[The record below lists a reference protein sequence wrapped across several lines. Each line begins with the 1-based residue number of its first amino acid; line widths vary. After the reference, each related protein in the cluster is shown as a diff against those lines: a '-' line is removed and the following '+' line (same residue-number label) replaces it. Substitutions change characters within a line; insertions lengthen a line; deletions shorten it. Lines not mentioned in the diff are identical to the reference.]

1 MGDYN
6 SPMGEFQNLYERREM
21 GEFEF
26 DLDWETINRG
36 AVVTQVFQELAERGI
51 HKDRLSDWS
60 VKVVVTVYYDIER
73 R

>member
-1 MGDYN
+1 
-6 SPMGEFQNLYERREM
+6 MGEFKIGIDELDTAHYYDEKIT
-21 GEFEF
+21 
-26 DLDWETINRG
+26 DL
-36 AVVTQVFQELAERGI
+36 VYQELAERGI

>member
-1 MGDYN
+1 
-6 SPMGEFQNLYERREM
+6 MGEFD
-21 GEFEF
+21 FE
-26 DLDWETINRG
+26 LDWETINRVGWG
-36 AVVTQVFQELAERGI
+36 AVAAQVSQELAERGI